1 MHKWQIVSDL
11 KILTI
16 LMGMQGGYTK
26 YPCYFCEWDSRAP
39 LKYERDEWPQRNPF
53 RIGEKNVLRIPL
65 VAPENIILPPLHLKL
80 GYMKQFV
87 KRLNVDSETFH
98 HIKSSFPRLSE
109 AKIKEGNSA
118 IISGR
123 YCSCLIN

>member
-1 MHKWQIVSDL
+1 M
-11 KILTI
+11 
-16 LMGMQGGYTK
+16 
-26 YPCYFCEWDSRAP
+26 
-39 LKYERDEWPQRNPF
+39 
-53 RIGEKNVLRIPL
+53 
-65 VAPENIILPPLHLKL
+65 APENIILPPLHLKL

-87 KRLNVDSETFH
+87 KRLNVDSEAFH

-109 AKIKEGNSA
+109 AKIKEGNSD